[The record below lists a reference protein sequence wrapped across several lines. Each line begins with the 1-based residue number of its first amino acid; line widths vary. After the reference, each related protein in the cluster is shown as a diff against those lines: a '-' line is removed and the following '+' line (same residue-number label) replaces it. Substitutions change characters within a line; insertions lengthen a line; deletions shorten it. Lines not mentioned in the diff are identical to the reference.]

1 MILGGT
7 SSATGATDP
16 TSKASTDQAKLDG
29 ELNRFLNLLI
39 TQLKNQD
46 PLKPMDANQFT
57 SQLVQFA
64 NVEQQINQNANLE
77 KLVALQQTSGVADM
91 VSFIGKTVEA
101 TGDQVNMEKGNAE
114 FTYELG
120 DAADKAAI
128 TILDSTGKSVF
139 ATDGDKTAGKHTFKW
154 DGKNSFGTLQPEGAY
169 TVKISALNRD
179 GSPMDVT
186 QTTLGRVTGAGTDD
200 NARISLFM
208 GKVSV
213 FMDDVKSVKENT
225 VP

>member
-1 MILGGT
+1 MILDGVA
-7 SSATGATDP
+7 SATGVTDA
-16 TSKASTDQAKLDG
+16 TSKSSTDQAKLDG
-29 ELNRFLNLLI
+29 QLNRFLNLLI

-46 PLKPMDANQFT
+46 PLKPMDSDKFT

-120 DAADKAAI
+120 KDADKVAI
-128 TILDSTGKSVF
+128 TILDSSGKSVF
-139 ATDGDKTAGKHTFKW
+139 STDGNKTAGKHTFKW

-169 TVKISALNRD
+169 TVKISAMNRD
-179 GSPMDVT
+179 GTPMDVA
-186 QTTLGRVTGAGTDD
+186 QTVFGRVTGAGTDD
-200 NARISLFM
+200 NAKVSLFM
-208 GKVSV
+208 GNVSV
-213 FMDDVKSVKENT
+213 FMDNVKSVKET
-225 VP
+225 PVL